1 MPLPAD
7 EQIVATS
14 ETLVKTLRGA
24 FDTPESHRPAH
35 AKGRL
40 LRGTFTPTPQASTL
54 SSAPHFTLPSTPVLS
69 RFSSSTGLPKIS
81 DTDPNANP
89 RGFAVRFILPTP
101 STNPNFEH
109 GHRSGSG
116 AGEAQHHSHHTDI
129 ITHSTPLFPTRTGEE
144 FLAMLRSLGDGSIDE
159 FLQQNPSAKRFV
171 EAPKPS
177 PKSFATQQFWGV
189 NAFVLVDVEGKRT
202 AVRYRIVP
210 AADGGVETLGEED
223 LKNKSET
230 YLFDELEERFAGPN
244 SSSSKVSFKLL
255 AQIAEAG
262 DPTDDA
268 TILWPEE
275 RQVVELGLIELDSM
289 LGKEENAETQKRVIF
304 DPIPRVEGVEASEDP
319 LLEMRAAV
327 YLISGRGRRAA

>member
-1 MPLPAD
+1 
-7 EQIVATS
+7 
-14 ETLVKTLRGA
+14 
-24 FDTPESHRPAH
+24 
-35 AKGRL
+35 
-40 LRGTFTPTPQASTL
+40 
-54 SSAPHFTLPSTPVLS
+54 
-69 RFSSSTGLPKIS
+69 
-81 DTDPNANP
+81 
-89 RGFAVRFILPTP
+89 
-101 STNPNFEH
+101 
-109 GHRSGSG
+109 
-116 AGEAQHHSHHTDI
+116 
-129 ITHSTPLFPTRTGEE
+129 
-144 FLAMLRSLGDGSIDE
+144 MLRSLGDGSIDE

-255 AQIAEAG
+255 AQIAESG
-262 DPTDDA
+262 DTTDDA
-268 TILWPEE
+268 TMLWPEE
-275 RQVVELGLIELDSM
+275 RQVVELGTIELDSM
-289 LGKEENAETQKRVIF
+289 LGKEENAEMQKRIIL

>member
-1 MPLPAD
+1 
-7 EQIVATS
+7 
-14 ETLVKTLRGA
+14 
-24 FDTPESHRPAH
+24 
-35 AKGRL
+35 
-40 LRGTFTPTPQASTL
+40 
-54 SSAPHFTLPSTPVLS
+54 
-69 RFSSSTGLPKIS
+69 
-81 DTDPNANP
+81 
-89 RGFAVRFILPTP
+89 
-101 STNPNFEH
+101 
-109 GHRSGSG
+109 
-116 AGEAQHHSHHTDI
+116 
-129 ITHSTPLFPTRTGEE
+129 
-144 FLAMLRSLGDGSIDE
+144 MLRSLGDGSIDE

-223 LKNKSET
+223 LKTKSET

-275 RQVVELGLIELDSM
+275 RQVVELGSIELDSM
-289 LGKEENAETQKRVIF
+289 LGEEENAGLQKRVIF
-304 DPIPRVEGVEASEDP
+304 DPIPRVKGVETSEDP
-319 LLEMRAAV
+319 LLEIRAAV